1 MENITVENKQL
12 TRYEKYCK
20 GKPTSDSLK
29 RAKAKYY
36 IKMKKIKA
44 AERDEEL
51 LIDTF
56 TKAKHNYINALA
68 AYENELAKQ

>member
-1 MENITVENKQL
+1 MENITVENKQP
-12 TRYEKYCK
+12 TSYEKYCK
-20 GKPTSDSLK
+20 GKPSSDSLK

-36 IKMKKIKA
+36 IKMKQIKA
-44 AERDEEL
+44 AQRAEEL

-56 TKAKHNYINALA
+56 TKAKNNYINALA